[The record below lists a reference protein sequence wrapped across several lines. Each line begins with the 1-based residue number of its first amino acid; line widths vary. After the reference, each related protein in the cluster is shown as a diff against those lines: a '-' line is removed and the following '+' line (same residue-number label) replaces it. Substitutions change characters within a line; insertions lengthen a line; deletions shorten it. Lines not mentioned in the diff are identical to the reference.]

1 MAPKYLRLA
10 YLVEFFVAVLAIF
23 TAWSEIGGQAALD
36 LMPWGWKAGLG
47 LGLSAAAVGY
57 TSAAVNEETR
67 WNARTAKW
75 LSLICAIVLGMG
87 LVTYFYVLQEDSTD
101 TTGDQE
107 NVTSFNSQCGP
118 FPLPIWHSRPV

>member
-1 MAPKYLRLA
+1 M
-10 YLVEFFVAVLAIF
+10 VEFFIAVLAVF

-36 LMPWGWKAGLG
+36 LMPWGWKFGLG

-75 LSLICAIVLGMG
+75 LSLVFVIVLGMG
-87 LVTYFYVLQEDSTD
+87 LITYFYVLQEDNTD

-107 NVTSFNSQCGP
+107 SVTSFNSQRGCLA
-118 FPLPIWHSRPV
+118 LPALHSHSV

>member
-10 YLVEFFVAVLAIF
+10 YMVEFFVAVVAVF

-36 LMPWGWKAGLG
+36 LMPWGWKLGLG
-47 LGLSAAAVGY
+47 IGLSAAGVGY
-57 TSAAVNEETR
+57 TAAVVNEETD

-75 LSLICAIVLGMG
+75 VSLICAIVLGMG
-87 LVTYFYVLQEDSTD
+87 LITYYYVLQEDSTD

-107 NVTSFNSQCGP
+107 SVTSFNLHDGCRR
-118 FPLPIWHSRPV
+118 LPASLIHSV

>member
-10 YLVEFFVAVLAIF
+10 YMVEFFIAVLAVF

-36 LMPWGWKAGLG
+36 LMPWGWKFGLG

-75 LSLICAIVLGMG
+75 LSLVFVIVLGMG
-87 LVTYFYVLQEDSTD
+87 LITYFYVLQEDNTD

-107 NVTSFNSQCGP
+107 SVTSFNSQRGCLA
-118 FPLPIWHSRPV
+118 LPALHSHSV